1 MRRTLPFHIPTLLL
15 CPRENVYR
23 TILLCIFSLSLG
35 SIASVQA
42 QTGTSPIT
50 SSGLNTTVAPNG
62 NIYIIT
68 GGTRPGGGS
77 NLFHSFGE
85 FGVPTIH
92 TASFLNSGSI
102 DIAGNVLSSNLPTS
116 NILARVTGGN
126 PSSIF
131 GVIQTNGAGGF
142 GNANLFVMNPA
153 GFLFGPNATVNVSG
167 MVAFTSADYL
177 RLQGAGGD
185 GIFYADSAANSV
197 LTSAPVAT
205 YGFLGSNP
213 GAITVQGSQLS
224 VTPGQSISLVGGNIT
239 VQSGTPDGGPV
250 QSAKLSA
257 SGGQINLAGVASP
270 GEILVSNMNQIP
282 NINSQ
287 SFDNLGAIQISE
299 QSVIDVS
306 GNGGGTVLIRGGQ
319 FLLDSSSISANT
331 TGPGPVVDGEES
343 IGGGID
349 IQMAQSAVLQN
360 GALIDT
366 SVIGNATPGVTYG
379 GVQVKVGGEL
389 EIRGS
394 VDLENF
400 IFTSTFVQSNVA
412 EDVTGGRSGNVRLEA
427 NSILLKDFGQA
438 QTGTSGA
445 GDAGN
450 VLITANQNLV
460 VDGGGN
466 ISSTSSFGSGNAGN
480 IELTSTHGNILVS
493 GGFVS
498 SQAVRSSGNSGS
510 ITVNAPEGDII
521 LSGNEIFGPGVIFT
535 ETNRATGILGGI
547 HVTAKNLQLLD
558 GSNIEV
564 VRFNNVTTL
573 IPGSIDVTLSGN

>member
-1 MRRTLPFHIPTLLL
+1 MEKNRLEAALT
-15 CPRENVYR
+15 YR
-23 TILLCIFSLSLG
+23 C
-35 SIASVQA
+35 
-42 QTGTSPIT
+42 
-50 SSGLNTTVAPNG
+50 
-62 NIYIIT
+62 
-68 GGTRPGGGS
+68 
-77 NLFHSFGE
+77 
-85 FGVPTIH
+85 
-92 TASFLNSGSI
+92 
-102 DIAGNVLSSNLPTS
+102 
-116 NILARVTGGN
+116 
-126 PSSIF
+126 
-131 GVIQTNGAGGF
+131 
-142 GNANLFVMNPA
+142 
-153 GFLFGPNATVNVSG
+153 
-167 MVAFTSADYL
+167 
-177 RLQGAGGD
+177 
-185 GIFYADSAANSV
+185 
-197 LTSAPVAT
+197 
-205 YGFLGSNP
+205 
-213 GAITVQGSQLS
+213 
-224 VTPGQSISLVGGNIT
+224 
-239 VQSGTPDGGPV
+239 
-250 QSAKLSA
+250 
-257 SGGQINLAGVASP
+257 
-270 GEILVSNMNQIP
+270 
-282 NINSQ
+282 
-287 SFDNLGAIQISE
+287 
-299 QSVIDVS
+299 
-306 GNGGGTVLIRGGQ
+306 
-319 FLLDSSSISANT
+319 
-331 TGPGPVVDGEES
+331 
-343 IGGGID
+343 
-349 IQMAQSAVLQN
+349 AQSAVLQN

-400 IFTSTFVQSNVA
+400 TFTSTFVQSNVA

-573 IPGSIDVTLSGN
+573 IPGSIDVTLSGNLNLDRGSFISTLARGPSPAADLNITAHDVNIAGAVFFPAKRLVQDQEEN